1 MALLGLYG
9 LLIIFAK
16 PDEVFLRPAYGFMM
30 ANKSLVFRFADVE
43 VREREFALLRAGKVL
58 AVEPKAFRVLLL
70 FLRNPQKL
78 MSKEEL
84 LNSVWGETA
93 VTEGSLTRCIWLLRR
108 LLGDDINEP
117 RFIETVATVGYR
129 LVCKVEVSE
138 DGSGDLQATD
148 TANEL
153 SKNDF
158 VDTLP
163 NGEVVETAAN
173 PLAQVD
179 KLVGDMGGNEKRTEG
194 RHNRLRRWLLA
205 GAAVLVAGLATATWY
220 LRRPLPPLRVTEF
233 TQITHDG
240 RRKELAGTDGSRLY
254 LNRDLDPQP
263 TAQVAIS
270 GGEIAPVPVALPL
283 HKIMD
288 ASPDGSTLLVTSND
302 GGQRSLWNVEVP
314 AGSLRRLLTD
324 AWVNSAAWSP
334 DGRSVVYSPGDGDL
348 DVIRSDGTGT
358 RKLASPGGLPSAL
371 SWSPDGSK
379 IRFSKDNRLWEMS
392 SDGSGLHPLLPGWRP
407 SSSQCCGRWTPDGR
421 FFIFLSRGTFSNYS
435 GLLPASQLWVLDER
449 RGLFRRGSTE
459 PVQLTSG
466 PIRWNTPIP
475 SKDGTKIFAHGV
487 ILRGELVRYDAQS
500 NRLQPYLGGISGE
513 FVTFSPDGQF
523 VAYVSFP
530 EGILWRANRD
540 GSNPVK
546 LTDTPLYPLNL
557 RWSPDGS
564 QILFCSHAPD
574 GRVRAYVTSSLGGT
588 PKPLLPDDS
597 EGQSDPSW
605 SPDGH
610 KIVFSSL
617 EAIGAF
623 SSVLRVYDLVSHQ
636 ITTLPGSEGVWSPRW
651 SPDGRFIAGLH
662 TGPTGGLKIFDFE
675 KQRWLVMQRTR
686 ETDFPTWS
694 SDSQFI
700 YFLSPWDDPG
710 VFRVRVTGGNA
721 ERVFDLNGFRYTGAF
736 KLWFG
741 LDPTDTPLLL
751 RDVGTDDIYALTLEQ
766 K

>member
-1 MALLGLYG
+1 
-9 LLIIFAK
+9 
-16 PDEVFLRPAYGFMM
+16 MM
-30 ANKSLVFRFADVE
+30 GNKSFVFSFADVE
-43 VREREFALLRAGKVL
+43 VREREFSLIKAGKVL

-70 FLRNPQKL
+70 LLRNPQKL
-78 MSKEEL
+78 ISKEEL
-84 LNSVWGETA
+84 LNSVWGDTA

-108 LLGDDINEP
+108 LLGDDVNEP

-138 DGSGDLQATD
+138 SASGDPQATD
-148 TANEL
+148 MANGL
-153 SKNDF
+153 SE
-158 VDTLP
+158 VDVVQTGA
-163 NGEVVETAAN
+163 NGEIAPPAAN
-173 PLAQVD
+173 PRAQID
-179 KLVGDMGGNEKRTEG
+179 KLAGDMNRSGKQTQG

-240 RRKELAGTDGSRLY
+240 RHKELAGTDGSRLY
-254 LNRDLDPQP
+254 LNRDLNPQP

-270 GGEIAPVPVALPL
+270 GGEIAQVPVALPL
-283 HKIMD
+283 PKIMD
-288 ASPDGSTLLVTSND
+288 VSPDGSTLLVTSND
-302 GGQRSLWNVEVP
+302 GGRRSLWNVEVP

-324 AWVNSAAWSP
+324 AWVNSATWSP
-334 DGRSVVYSPGDGDL
+334 DGRSVGYSPGNGDL

-392 SDGSGLHPLLPGWRP
+392 SDGSGLHPLLPAWRP
-407 SSSQCCGRWTPDGR
+407 LSSQCCGRWTPDGK
-421 FFIFLSRGTFSNYS
+421 FFVFLSRSAFISYS

-449 RGLFRRGSTE
+449 RGLFRRAPTE

-466 PIRWNTPIP
+466 PIRWNTPTP

-487 ILRGELVRYDAQS
+487 ILRGELDRYDGQS
-500 NRLQPYLGGISGE
+500 GRLQPWLGGISAE
-513 FVTFSPDGQF
+513 FVIFSPDGQF
-523 VAYVSFP
+523 VAYVTFP

-540 GSNPVK
+540 GSNPVQ
-546 LTDTPLYPLNL
+546 LTDAPLYPLNL

-574 GRVRAYVTSSLGGT
+574 GRVRAYVTSSQGGT
-588 PKPLLPDDS
+588 PQSLLPDDS

-605 SPDGH
+605 SSDGH

-623 SSVLRVYDLVSHQ
+623 NSVLRVLDLATHQ
-636 ITTLPGSEGVWSPRW
+636 VTTLPGSEGMWSPRW
-651 SPDGRFIAGLH
+651 SPNGRFIAGLY
-662 TGPTGGLKIFDFE
+662 TGPTGGMKIFDFE
-675 KQRWLVMQRTR
+675 TQRWSVLQRTG
-686 ETDFPTWS
+686 EADFPTWS

-700 YFLSPWDDPG
+700 YFLDPTDDPG
-710 VFRVRVTGGNA
+710 VSRVRVSGGNA
-721 ERVFDLNGFRYTGAF
+721 ERVVDLKGFRYTGAF
-736 KLWFG
+736 NLWMG
-741 LDPTDTPLLL
+741 LDPTDTPLLI